1 MAFKDLRDFLAFIE
15 KKGQLKRISAP
26 VDRDLEITEI
36 SDRIMKSGG
45 PALLFENVRGFDV
58 PLVINVFGSRERTG
72 WALGVDAWD
81 ELEGRI
87 DRLLSLALGPPPK
100 GLVGKLSALG
110 EIIKVGRI
118 GPREV
123 SSGPC
128 QEVIKTD
135 EASLYEFPIMK
146 CWPEDAGHYITLP
159 LVFTHDPNTG
169 KRNVGM
175 YRLQI
180 FDERTIG
187 MHWQLHKGGMS
198 HYKESLRAAKRM
210 EIAVAVGA
218 EPVLT
223 YAATAPLPPEID
235 EMVFAG
241 FLRDKAVEMV
251 RCKTVDV
258 LAPAN
263 AEIVI
268 EGYVDPSE
276 LRTEGP
282 FGDHTGVYSLA
293 DEYPVLHV
301 TAITHRRNPIYAS
314 TIVGKPPMEDAF
326 IGGATERLFLPL
338 IRLMIPELVDIH
350 LPVDS
355 VFHNFAI
362 ASIRKRYPGQARKVM
377 HAIWG
382 LGQLMFTKFVIVVDE
397 NVDVQNLREV
407 LWRVGNN
414 TDPARDVEIAKGPA
428 DTLEHAS
435 PQPNYG
441 GKIGIDA
448 TIKMPEEGHHRE
460 WPPDIVMTQEI
471 KDLVD
476 GRWEEYGF

>member
-1 MAFKDLRDFLAFIE
+1 
-15 KKGQLKRISAP
+15 
-26 VDRDLEITEI
+26 
-36 SDRIMKSGG
+36 
-45 PALLFENVRGFDV
+45 
-58 PLVINVFGSRERTG
+58 
-72 WALGVDAWD
+72 
-81 ELEGRI
+81 
-87 DRLLSLALGPPPK
+87 
-100 GLVGKLSALG
+100 
-110 EIIKVGRI
+110 
-118 GPREV
+118 
-123 SSGPC
+123 
-128 QEVIKTD
+128 
-135 EASLYEFPIMK
+135 MK

-293 DEYPVLHV
+293 DEYPVLARDGHHPSPQSDLRFDDCGQ
-301 TAITHRRNPIYAS
+301 AADGRRLHRRRHRATLPAADKAYDPRA
-314 TIVGKPPMEDAF
+314 
-326 IGGATERLFLPL
+326 GGHPSSGRFRVPQF
-338 IRLMIPELVDIH
+338 RH
-350 LPVDS
+350 RVDS
-355 VFHNFAI
+355 QTL
-362 ASIRKRYPGQARKVM
+362 S
-377 HAIWG
+377 
-382 LGQLMFTKFVIVVDE
+382 
-397 NVDVQNLREV
+397 
-407 LWRVGNN
+407 RVR
-414 TDPARDVEIAKGPA
+414 PAR
-428 DTLEHAS
+428 
-435 PQPNYG
+435 
-441 GKIGIDA
+441 
-448 TIKMPEEGHHRE
+448 
-460 WPPDIVMTQEI
+460 
-471 KDLVD
+471 
-476 GRWEEYGF
+476 